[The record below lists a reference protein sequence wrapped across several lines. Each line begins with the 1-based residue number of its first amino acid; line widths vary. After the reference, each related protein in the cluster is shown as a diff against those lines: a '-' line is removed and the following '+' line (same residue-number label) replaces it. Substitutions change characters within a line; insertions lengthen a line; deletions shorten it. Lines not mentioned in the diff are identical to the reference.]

1 MEEQKNNGN
10 TTIHN
15 HFAEGSNCQVFNAP
29 ISNAVF
35 AMPGSHVTQVA
46 AKADEQTKSE
56 ENDLVSLPPEL
67 QTEKAR
73 QLMESLVDAEL
84 LNEEWQ
90 PDGISNTEKALVAK
104 MVADRLK
111 INDVWQV
118 FGKLWKMNP
127 NSMRTYYNRAMDQR
141 KSLEFQDR
149 LKNILC

>member
-1 MEEQKNNGN
+1 MAGN
-10 TTIHN
+10 KIFVQGSYIDVHDN
-15 HFAEGSNCQVFNAP
+15 ENVYLSVDKAEVKMKDGV
-29 ISNAVF
+29 
-35 AMPGSHVTQVA
+35 
-46 AKADEQTKSE
+46 
-56 ENDLVSLPPEL
+56 PPETASPETPAEL
-67 QTEKAR
+67 QTEEAR
-73 QLMESLVDAEL
+73 RLMESLVDAEM

-149 LKNILC
+149 LKSIFC